1 MKLRCLNR
9 LSRHEINISNL
20 SFLIYPIFQV
30 IWDAYIYENIDITLE
45 NFNYFLDWWQQN
57 DAYCTLWLQL

>member
-45 NFNYFLDWWQQN
+45 NFNYFLDW
-57 DAYCTLWLQL
+57 